1 MSIADSIKEARRMG
15 ASDQEILQ
23 EIVRQNPGRKKSIDE
38 AKSRG
43 ANPTQILNEII
54 RRQKQMTASAVP
66 PRPSAPPEKERA
78 EKIPPET
85 GKTAAELK
93 MEEAQRRL
101 ETLSRLQDEG
111 KTEEISQTQASQTPP
126 RPEQPAKPA
135 MPAKPKLEPGPEM
148 EISQL
153 KPEEKTGRMPTI
165 PVPPRPIKKPPMPP
179 PSAQAPAPGQQ
190 FMPRPIPKK
199 PSSQEKIW
207 VRIVVFGLALILLAV
222 IATFWYWYLV
232 IRVQPPATTET
243 TTGSGPIAQP
253 GTPPPT
259 PEPQISP
266 SLFQVED
273 TRTLSIASASELK
286 TQLQQVLQE
295 WLDTNQVRRIVIKN
309 TTENKILGLKNFFE
323 AILMRAPDQF
333 YANLENDFTLFI
345 ASQPEGNRFGLA
357 VKIKNTDDLAALL
370 KNQEATMED
379 DYKTLFEVMGKT
391 APAISKNFLNASQIK
406 GYLGPDFRY
415 KSLTKQDLTI
425 AYLVSGDYFVL
436 TGSLKSM
443 DKAVARLAIPVLLTQ
458 TLRVG
463 SSGREVSLLQT
474 WLKTDPEIFPNGKVD
489 GYFGNATK
497 AAVIKF
503 QEKYAADILVPQGL
517 TAGNGIVDAYTRNKL
532 NELFAKPK

>member
-23 EIVRQNPGRKKSIDE
+23 EIVRQNPGRKKTIDE

-54 RRQKQMTASAVP
+54 RRQKQMTATAVP
-66 PRPSAPPEKERA
+66 PKPSTTPKQERA
-78 EKIPPET
+78 EKIVPEA

-93 MEEAQRRL
+93 VEEAQRRL
-101 ETLSRLQDEG
+101 EALTQLQAE
-111 KTEEISQTQASQTPP
+111 TEEVSQAQISQMPSE
-126 RPEQPAKPA
+126 PERTAKPA
-135 MPAKPKLEPGPEM
+135 APAKPKLEPGPEM
-148 EISQL
+148 EIGRL

-165 PVPPRPIKKPPMPP
+165 PVPPRPTKKPLMPP
-179 PSAQAPAPGQQ
+179 PSVPTPASSQQ
-190 FMPRPIPKK
+190 SMPRPIPKK

-207 VRIVVFGLALILLAV
+207 VRIIVFGLALILLAV

-243 TTGSGPIAQP
+243 TTGPGPTAQP

-259 PEPQISP
+259 PEPQIP
-266 SLFQVED
+266 ASLFQVED
-273 TRTLSIASASELK
+273 TRTLSIASSSELK
-286 TQLQQVLQE
+286 TQLQQILQE

-309 TTENKILGLKNFFE
+309 TTENKILGLKDFFE
-323 AILMRAPDQF
+323 ALLMRAPDQF
-333 YANLENDFTLFI
+333 YANFENDFTLFI

-357 VKIKNTDDLAALL
+357 VKIKDTDDLAALL

-379 DYKTLFEVMGKT
+379 DYKTLFEIMGKA
-391 APAISKNFLNASQIK
+391 APAISKNFLDASKIK

-415 KSLTKQDLTI
+415 KPLTKQDLTI
-425 AYLVSGDYFVL
+425 CYLLSDEYFVL

-463 SSGREVSLLQT
+463 SSGREVSILQS
-474 WLKTDPEIFPNGKVD
+474 WLRTDSEIFPNGKVD

-497 AAVIKF
+497 TAIIKF